1 MLSEQ
6 PLWVQAASWGLLG
19 GSALV
24 IGALIGYCVR
34 LPQRLVAGVMAFGS
48 GVLISALAFE
58 LMDQAIG
65 RGGLLATASGFV
77 GGALVYTGARTG
89 FLRIGAPGTAN
100 AQATSSRKQRK
111 AVASR
116 SP

>member
-19 GSALV
+19 GSARV

-58 LMDQAIG
+58 QMDQAIG
-65 RGGLLATASGFV
+65 RGGLLARPA
-77 GGALVYTGARTG
+77 ALSAGR
-89 FLRIGAPGTAN
+89 
-100 AQATSSRKQRK
+100 
-111 AVASR
+111 
-116 SP
+116 